1 MVTARIPRSLPIP
14 SGLILDGKMLVNLTL
29 AVPSILLAGTILT
42 VSGQTGSLKPVW
54 VFLVPLVYACFS
66 SVLGITINLKMP
78 VFNWDNETTV
88 VKQSASTF
96 VSVLGGMLLAL
107 VPIGLRFALAG
118 VPADLFLGGVTVFVL
133 LITVILYGKNRR
145 CDLRKIG

>member
-1 MVTARIPRSLPIP
+1 
-14 SGLILDGKMLVNLTL
+14 
-29 AVPSILLAGTILT
+29 
-42 VSGQTGSLKPVW
+42 
-54 VFLVPLVYACFS
+54 
-66 SVLGITINLKMP
+66 MP

-107 VPIGLRFALAG
+107 VPIGLRFVLAG
-118 VPADLFLGGVTVFVL
+118 VPADLFLGGVTVLVL